1 MVLRHN
7 TACMHFRHLEAGF
20 KREEGMGEHILK
32 PMKRAGGKEVENSPY
47 YQQ

>member
-7 TACMHFRHLEAGF
+7 TACMHFRHLEAG
-20 KREEGMGEHILK
+20 EEGMGEHILK
-32 PMKRAGGKEVENSPY
+32 PRKRAGGKEVENSPY